1 MKFTSRAASLLKG
14 LGALCLAAYLP
25 LTSCKDDVSS
35 IGGSLTSG
43 EVTIV
48 MDSIYTDIQA
58 KPVLSES
65 IDGRSLTKLVG
76 RINVPEYG
84 RLECAFVTQMMS
96 ATKMPVPDSITEQ
109 HVDSMRLVLSVPR
122 GSLTGDS
129 LAPQQLSVYRLTKQL
144 PSGIQ
149 SDFDPSGYYDSSSPW
164 AKRSYTLSV
173 IARGDSAV

>member
-122 GSLTGDS
+122 GSLTGNFPYTAS
-129 LAPQQLSVYRLTKQL
+129 Q
-144 PSGIQ
+144 
-149 SDFDPSGYYDSSSPW
+149 SSSLPEYS
-164 AKRSYTLSV
+164 RTS
-173 IARGDSAV
+173 IRPDIMIPRRRGRNGAIRCR